1 MGELVSKRCLLQLP
15 HSLPSPW
22 ESSGAGFLPA
32 SNTPGAKF
40 LAEFELYVA
49 LAVTRLGDQ
58 AYGAAV
64 RAEIESR
71 AGRPVSIGALY
82 TTMAR
87 LESKGLLQTTAS
99 ESEPGQR
106 GRPRKYCLLTAAGE
120 EAVRHSLERLGRM
133 AEGLPIAGGQGA

>member
-1 MGELVSKRCLLQLP
+1 M
-15 HSLPSPW
+15 
-22 ESSGAGFLPA
+22 
-32 SNTPGAKF
+32 PGKF

-64 RAEIESR
+64 RAKIESR
-71 AGRPVSIGALY
+71 VGRPVSIGALY

-87 LESKGLLQTTAS
+87 LEAKGWLRTRAA

-106 GRPRKYCLLTAAGE
+106 GRPRKYCRLTADGE
-120 EAVRHSLERLGRM
+120 EAVRHSLEMLGRM
-133 AEGLPIAGGQGA
+133 AEGLPFAGGQGV